1 MKQLVTGGAGFIGS
15 NYVRHVLA
23 HTDDSVTVLDKL
35 TYAGS
40 TGSLDDLPDGRVDAR
55 RRVTCATPAWSD
67 RWSPS
72 TTWWCTSP
80 PSRTT
85 TTRCATRRRS

>member
-35 TYAGS
+35 TYAGNR
-40 TGSLDDLPDGRVDAR
+40 GSLDELPGDGVEFVEGDVCDAGLVDR
-55 RRVTCATPAWSD
+55 S
-67 RWSPS
+67 SPG